1 MRMTMM
7 ISLMFGCLMFS
18 ANSFAE
24 GELNKIIEK
33 KEQNQSTEKKKRRK
47 KSKSAKKA
55 LGRGYQVEDLELLSS
70 LGGASGYISVLVLAL
85 YINSPDIKSLY
96 TNPVL
101 MWPACLVMLYWVSRV
116 WIIAHRGNMNDD
128 PIVFALKDRASL
140 VCGVLIGIFMMLAV

>member
-1 MRMTMM
+1 MK
-7 ISLMFGCLMFS
+7 L
-18 ANSFAE
+18 
-24 GELNKIIEK
+24 
-33 KEQNQSTEKKKRRK
+33 

-116 WIIAHRGNMNDD
+116 WIIAHRGKMNDD